1 VSRRI
6 TMTMETTNWLWV
18 GVDPRPPVA
27 RVLATTPA
35 GRPVLKARLEAKP
48 RHPRALATL
57 LEALALWQGV
67 QARGVLAV
75 GEEEPWCDMDLFQ
88 VLGDFHVGHDDFG
101 RTPLY
106 RLTTV
111 DHLRR
116 RKPWRD
122 PIGGMGEFRDVRQL
136 RLFGDEE
143 VQR

>member
-1 VSRRI
+1 
-6 TMTMETTNWLWV
+6 MESQASDWIWV

-27 RVLATTPA
+27 RVLATTPE
-35 GRPVLKARLEAKP
+35 GTTILKARLQSRP

-88 VLGDFHVGHDDFG
+88 MLGNFHVGHDAFG

-106 RLTTV
+106 SLTTV
-111 DHLRR
+111 DRLRR
-116 RKPWRD
+116 PPRPRRD
-122 PIGGMGEFRDVRQL
+122 PIDGMGDFRDVRQL
-136 RLFGDEE
+136 KLFSNDREA
-143 VQR
+143 R